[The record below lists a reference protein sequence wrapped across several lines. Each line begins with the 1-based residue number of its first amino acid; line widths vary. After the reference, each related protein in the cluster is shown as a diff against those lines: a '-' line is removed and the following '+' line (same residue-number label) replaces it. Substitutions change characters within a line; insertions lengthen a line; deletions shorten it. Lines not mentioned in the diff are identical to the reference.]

1 MEEVLVSRFVEFLLK
16 RVGSRGGVEPL
27 AHLEYEEELALK
39 NEGLR
44 DFWEFHRLGV
54 EPESILASPRPRRYR
69 TTTRRRAQFA
79 GGRLSL
85 GFGQGMGKGESGFPP
100 SMLEPEGHEEI
111 YRFLVEKGNEP
122 ANSSVARNLNYL
134 IVRGS
139 YDAFSVVFNM
149 VQLDGPIVRRLK
161 ILGKQLEESGMS
173 VVSAF
178 VFHDPSR
185 SDYYFEREPPPVSVR
200 LKKLFGPARFLLRF
214 GRGKYLL
221 PPTCF
226 SQVNESVVPHMLDR
240 IGALL
245 QPTGE
250 ERLIDLFCGYGLFSL
265 ALSPDCAEVYG
276 VDANREAI
284 AAATDSLRFHQPRG
298 KVAFF
303 DLRITPSTLARILPG
318 GGRGELAILDP
329 PRQGTSAELLAYV
342 ASRRP
347 RRIVHISCGIEAI
360 PGAVATWRE
369 NGYRVTRSAPLDMFP
384 GTPNLETLLLLER
397 VG

>member
-1 MEEVLVSRFVEFLLK
+1 MEEVPVSRFVEFLLR

-39 NEGLR
+39 NEALR
-44 DFWEFHRLGV
+44 DFWKFHQLGI
-54 EPESILASPRPRRYR
+54 EPEPILASPRPRRYR
-69 TTTRRRAQFA
+69 TTTRRRAQFV

-85 GFGQGMGKGESGFPP
+85 GFGQGAGRGESELPP
-100 SMLEPEGHEEI
+100 SILEPEGHVEI
-111 YRFLVEKGNEP
+111 YRFLVEKGNAP

-149 VQLDGPIVRRLK
+149 VRLDGSIVRRLK

-200 LKKLFGPARFLLRF
+200 LKKLFGPARLLLRSE
-214 GRGKYLL
+214 RGKYLL
-221 PPTCF
+221 PPTSF
-226 SQVNESVVPHMLDR
+226 SQVNESVVPPMLDR
-240 IGALL
+240 IGELL
-245 QPTGE
+245 RPAGE
-250 ERLIDLFCGYGLFSL
+250 ERLVDLFCGYGLFAL
-265 ALSPDCAEVYG
+265 ALSPDCGEVYG

-284 AAATDSLRFHQPRG
+284 AAATDSLRFHRPRG

-303 DLRITPSTLARILPG
+303 DRRITPSALARILPASG
-318 GGRGELAILDP
+318 GEELAILDP
-329 PRQGTSAELLAYV
+329 PRQGVGAELLAYM
-342 ASRRP
+342 ALRRP
-347 RRIVHISCGIEAI
+347 RRIAHIFCGIEAI

-384 GTPNLETLLLLER
+384 GTPNLETLLLLEP
-397 VG
+397 VE

>member
-1 MEEVLVSRFVEFLLK
+1 MPVSRFVEFLLK
-16 RVGSRGGVEPL
+16 RVGSGGGVEPL
-27 AHLEYEEELALK
+27 AHLDYEEELALK
-39 NEGLR
+39 NEALR
-44 DFWEFHRLGV
+44 DFWEFHQLNG

-69 TTTRRRAQFA
+69 TTTRRRAYFA

-85 GFGQGMGKGESGFPP
+85 GFDQGAGKGTTQFPL
-100 SMLEPEGHEEI
+100 SMLEPEGHEKI
-111 YRFLVEKGNEP
+111 YRFLLEKGGEP
-122 ANSSVARNLNYL
+122 ANSPVARNLNYL

-139 YDAFSVVFNM
+139 YDTFSVVFNM
-149 VQLDGPIVRRLK
+149 VRLDGQIVRRLK
-161 ILGKQLEESGMS
+161 MLGKQLEESGMS

-185 SDYYFEREPPPVSVR
+185 SDYYFEWEPPPVSVR

-214 GRGKYLL
+214 DREKYLL
-221 PPTCF
+221 PPTSF

-240 IGALL
+240 IEALL

-250 ERLIDLFCGYGLFSL
+250 ERLTDLFCGYGLFAL
-265 ALSPDCAEVYG
+265 ALSPHCAEVYG

-303 DLRITPSTLARILPG
+303 DRRVTPSALARILPAG
-318 GGRGELAILDP
+318 DGEELAILDP
-329 PRQGTSAELLAYV
+329 PRLGTDAELLAYV
-342 ASRRP
+342 AWRRP
-347 RRIVHISCGIEAI
+347 RRIVHISCGIEGV
-360 PGAVATWRE
+360 PGAVAAWRE
-369 NGYRVTRSAPLDMFP
+369 NGYRVTRIAPLDMFP
-384 GTPNLETLLLLER
+384 GTPNLETLQLLEP